1 MKLIERPWNVVTGKG
16 NLENLHVLKH
26 FPVFFGC
33 VDTDPDEDLFAD
45 MHWCI
50 DPETGVIQLSKL
62 IPLEILYQM
71 QHVDG
76 CGPTWGK
83 YYEEFSAFI
92 SSHNP
97 GHVLEIGG
105 GQGKIAEIVT
115 SQKNNT
121 FWTIVEPNPAH
132 RGSDRIEIL
141 RSFFDE
147 KFEYEGTIDTVVF
160 SQVLEHAYDPRSF
173 VSTIA
178 RFLPANGKLIFAYP
192 NLELWLRKKYTNAL
206 NFEHTMFLTDHH
218 VDYLLQKNGFYISD
232 KRVYGEHSFFYLVE
246 KKEQK
251 LETSQP
257 PNKYREYKAIFNEFV
272 DYHTKVVED
281 LNKRIIDNNVP
292 IYLFGAHI
300 FSQYLLCF
308 GLNQNRIISILDN
321 SKTKQGKRLY
331 GTHFRVESPS
341 VLRGLKKATVILKA
355 GIYNEEIKKDILNN
369 INRNVMFWE

>member
-1 MKLIERPWNVVTGKG
+1 MKLIERPWSVVTGKS
-16 NLENLHVLKH
+16 NLENLHVLKS

-33 VDTDPDEDLFAD
+33 VDTDPKEDLFAD

-76 CGPTWGK
+76 CGPTWEK
-83 YYEEFSAFI
+83 YYEEFAAFI

-105 GQGKIAEIVT
+105 GQGKLSQIVT
-115 SQKNNT
+115 SRNNKT
-121 FWTIVEPNPAH
+121 IWTIVEPNPVH
-132 RGSDRIEIL
+132 RGSDRIEVI

-178 RFLPANGKLIFAYP
+178 SFLPTNGKLIFAYP
-192 NLELWLRKKYTNAL
+192 NLELWLQKKYTNAL
-206 NFEHTMFLTDHH
+206 NFEHTMFLTEHH
-218 VDYLLQKNGFYISD
+218 VDYLLRKNGFYISE
-232 KRVYGEHSFFYLVE
+232 KRAYGEHSIFYLVE
-246 KKEQK
+246 KKGQE
-251 LETSQP
+251 LETSQLI
-257 PNKYREYKAIFNEFV
+257 NKYIEYKAMFDEFV
-272 DYHTKVVED
+272 DYHTKIVED
-281 LNKRIIDNNVP
+281 LNNRIIANNVS

-308 GLNQNRIISILDN
+308 GLSQNRIKSILDN
-321 SKTKQGKRLY
+321 SKAKQGKRLY
-331 GTHFRVESPS
+331 GTRFHVESPS
-341 VLRGLKKATVILKA
+341 VLRGIKKATVILKA
-355 GIYNEEIKKDILNN
+355 GIYNKEIKEDILEN
-369 INRNVMFWE
+369 INPNVVFWE